1 MDAIADELDI
11 QVGQNDL
18 TERLVLMSRQYG
30 IEPQQLLQV
39 LQQNNQLPAMFADVR
54 RGLTIAAVVHGATV
68 TDTEGNEV
76 DTDRVLRPATPRGR
90 PTPQRADRRRRSTRP
105 TTDDAGDADD
115 ERRRRGPTTRS
126 DAVSERARVGECPAR
141 CVG

>member
-1 MDAIADELDI
+1 
-11 QVGQNDL
+11 
-18 TERLVLMSRQYG
+18 VLMSRQYG

-76 DTDRVLRPATPRGR
+76 DTTEFFG
-90 PTPQRADRRRRSTRP
+90 P
-105 TTDDAGDADD
+105 TTSPEAAGAEEASDDADD
-115 ERRRRGPTTRS
+115 VES
-126 DAVSERARVGECPAR
+126 DETADQADTDDETADAK
-141 CVG
+141 